1 MKITTT
7 STTIEGTPEELA
19 AYNAQANGAQTPPP
33 VAKSAPASPKP
44 LEKHE
49 DGDRPEHF
57 VTTVFARRALKRR
70 PLSKEFKIILK
81 VLYDAHP
88 ALVHARELQKPTGYS
103 ARQLAGLMG
112 AFGRR
117 MSHTD
122 GYDSKAHFF
131 DWEWA
136 DDGWAY
142 GLPETVREAVRLEKL
157 V

>member
-19 AYNAQANGAQTPPP
+19 AYDAQTGAVQAPA
-33 VAKSAPASPKP
+33 VAKNAPSTPKP

-49 DGDRPEHF
+49 DGERPEHF
-57 VTTVFARRALKRR
+57 VTTIFARRTLKRR
-70 PLSKEFKIILK
+70 PLSKEFKIIIKELHQ
-81 VLYDAHP
+81 AHP
-88 ALVHARELQKPTGYS
+88 NLVPTTVLQEKTGYS

-117 MSHTD
+117 MAHTD
-122 GYDSKAHFF
+122 GYDVEAHFF
-131 DWEWA
+131 DWAWI
-136 DDGWAY
+136 DGGWSY
-142 GLPETVREAVRLEKL
+142 GLPETVRTAVELEKL